1 MQNKKLQNKNG
12 ITPTPESHGFLWRRC
27 GGEFLARGFTLVE
40 LLVVIAIIGLLAAIV
55 VVSLTNTKAKSR
67 DAQRI
72 ADVKNIKTGLEFYS
86 NSVGTYVVAGDCD
99 NNTWITMN
107 GASDALSIALIGQK
121 LFSAGDAP
129 HDPLYP
135 AQVYE
140 YCYASSTKKYQF
152 RYTLE
157 TDSTAGSKGQHTTGP

>member
-1 MQNKKLQNKNG
+1 MQNKRLQNKHG
-12 ITPTPESHGFLWRRC
+12 IAPTPPHQYI
-27 GGEFLARGFTLVE
+27 GGGGTPKSLVRGFTLIE
-40 LLVVIAIIGLLAAIV
+40 LLVVIAIIGFLAAIV
-55 VVSLTNTKAKSR
+55 VVSLVNTKAKAR

-72 ADVKNIKTGLEFYS
+72 ADVKNIKTGLEFYN

-99 NNTWITMN
+99 NNTWITVN
-107 GASDALSIALIGQK
+107 GASDALSTALIGQK

-140 YCYASSTKKYQF
+140 YCYASATKKYQL

-157 TDSTAGSKGQHTTGP
+157 TSSTAGSAGQHTTGP